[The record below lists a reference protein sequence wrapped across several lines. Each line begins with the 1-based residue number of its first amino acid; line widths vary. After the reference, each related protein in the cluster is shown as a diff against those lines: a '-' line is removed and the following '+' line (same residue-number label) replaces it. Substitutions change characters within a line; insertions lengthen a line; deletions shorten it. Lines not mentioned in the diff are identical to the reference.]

1 MFIRWFVFT
10 TNFIRKAH
18 RIIVLKV
25 SSSTVNHKMSF
36 WTLYKQNMWTNTF
49 HDSVFGPISWG
60 YTFRKSV
67 FKTVGQV
74 NQQGHLFILFVL
86 SWLFRSLE
94 FCLFK
99 LDNLTLVSSKL
110 RAQVN
115 SSEQAT
121 LELLERTQNRETNL
135 TGISSGSFI
144 YYDNF
149 VAISSAQMCFLT
161 HCLSGCRNC
170 AERWCPQTGSLP
182 SP

>member
-1 MFIRWFVFT
+1 
-10 TNFIRKAH
+10 
-18 RIIVLKV
+18 
-25 SSSTVNHKMSF
+25 
-36 WTLYKQNMWTNTF
+36 MWANKF
-49 HDSVFGPISWG
+49 HDSVLYALPISWG

-67 FKTVGQV
+67 FKTEGRLISRATY
-74 NQQGHLFILFVL
+74 LFCSFCLDFFVL
-86 SWLFRSLE
+86 LNFVFL
-94 FCLFK
+94 K

-135 TGISSGSFI
+135 TGISSGAFI

-161 HCLSGCRNC
+161 HCLTGCRHC
-170 AERWCPQTGSLP
+170 AQR
-182 SP
+182 